1 MTTLVALAT
10 KDALVMGCDSLGT
23 VTKELVDPFSLINEF
38 FDTNTDEWKL
48 KAGDNGEPLLRDFSQ
63 IWQKAQVVPFN
74 SMTHVDKL
82 FSLAPLEMGVMM
94 TGISSIGRRTI
105 KSIIKEFKND
115 KQYCASSK
123 ERKEGYTVKECAEA
137 LLAFI
142 KTYYDKEFSE
152 GASKPD
158 LELMIGGYDKEKQ
171 VPSIYRIYV
180 EKGQV
185 EQTFP
190 DEDPF
195 GIAFGGQMQE
205 IQRIVFGTDSIN
217 RVRLIA
223 RANSLIENT
232 QTFFQALL
240 DENGIVFQL
249 PMIDTARE
257 KQFYIFNGW
266 DLEAFDANWGDFSE
280 QNAIECVNFFVEIM
294 IKSQQFSSK
303 LPTVGGDVHIG
314 LITKDAGFK
323 YISREEYTHEGYNTP
338 VEDRK

>member
-1 MTTLVALAT
+1 MKRRSDKT
-10 KDALVMGCDSLGT
+10 GLG
-23 VTKELVDPFSLINEF
+23 VRSD
-38 FDTNTDEWKL
+38 
-48 KAGDNGEPLLRDFSQ
+48 R
-63 IWQKAQVVPFN
+63 
-74 SMTHVDKL
+74 
-82 FSLAPLEMGVMM
+82 
-94 TGISSIGRRTI
+94 IGH
-105 KSIIKEFKND
+105 
-115 KQYCASSK
+115 
-123 ERKEGYTVKECAEA
+123 
-137 LLAFI
+137 
-142 KTYYDKEFSE
+142 YYDKEFSE
-152 GASKPD
+152 DASKPD

-223 RANSLIENT
+223 RVNSLIEDT
-232 QTFFQALL
+232 QAFFQTLL

-249 PMIDTARE
+249 PVIDTAKE

-338 VEDRK
+338 VEDHK